1 MRQRPISNGMKNK
14 KTILWI
20 GLIVIAIIGL
30 IVWGSS
36 GYEASAGTWEDTRVL
51 CLPAGHANLG
61 QHIHPDLRIIVDGEA
76 EEIPSNIGVSSECM
90 AETHTHD
97 SSGEIHLETVSSNKE
112 MTLGDFFAV
121 WGESVERS
129 GYETRVSING
139 VETSNA
145 SDVALKDHDQIV
157 IEHTTLKNSAGTER
171 IEASIGA
178 SVGGLGIE
186 IEPLEVIEDSRCP
199 IDVECIQAGT
209 VRVRTLLTSGLGTAN
224 QIFELGQTITTEA
237 EMVTLIAVS
246 PQPNSTEPAIESD
259 DYRFTFEIEKR
270 TDI

>member
-1 MRQRPISNGMKNK
+1 MKNK

-36 GYEASAGTWEDTRVL
+36 GYEASAGTWEDTDVL

-61 QHIHPDLRIIVDGEA
+61 QHIHPDLKIIVDGEA

-112 MTLGDFFAV
+112 MTLADFFAV
-121 WGESVERS
+121 WGEPIKRD
-129 GYETRVSING
+129 GYETSVIING
-139 VETSNA
+139 EQVLDPGSVVLKDRDQILVEYTSSNDNEENA
-145 SDVALKDHDQIV
+145 SD
-157 IEHTTLKNSAGTER
+157 NSDNGPQK
-171 IEASIGA
+171 IEAMIDQEA
-178 SVGGLGIE
+178 STLGVKIV
-186 IEPLEVIEDSRCP
+186 PLEVLEDSRCP

-209 VRVRTLLTSGLGTAN
+209 VRVRTLLTSGLGTAQ
-224 QIFELGQTITTEA
+224 QIFELGQAITTEA
-237 EMVTLIAVS
+237 EMVTLIGVS
-246 PQPNSTEPAIESD
+246 PQPNSTEPAIEPD
-259 DYRFTFEIEKR
+259 DYRFTFEVEKR